1 MLVYVVLFLV
11 RSNVC
16 MTFDTVIVKVQI
28 SLEYV
33 VSDKYPK
40 YQDLCKVQP
49 FLFDIA
55 KTHLTRKEA

>member
-16 MTFDTVIVKVQI
+16 MNFDTVIVKVQI
-28 SLEYV
+28 SLEYI
-33 VSDKYPK
+33 VSDKYPP
-40 YQDLCKVQP
+40 YQDLCKVQR

>member
-16 MTFDTVIVKVQI
+16 MNFDTVIVKVQI
-28 SLEYV
+28 SLEYIV
-33 VSDKYPK
+33 FVKYPPYK
-40 YQDLCKVQP
+40 DLCKVQF

-55 KTHLTRKEA
+55 KHT